1 MNETGMLR
9 RRPVFAAGL
18 VLVVGMLAGCQSE
31 PGRSD
36 GGATAVA
43 GLGANN
49 GAAAGTVAPG
59 TLDPREAALAELTR
73 VGDRVLFDTDR
84 YDIPPESELVLR
96 QQAALLQTYPAVTVT
111 IEGHADERG
120 TREYNLALGDR
131 RAAAVRNYLVALG
144 IAESRIETVSYGKEK
159 PECVEATES
168 CWHQNRR
175 GLTVVNP

>member
-1 MNETGMLR
+1 MNETRMLR
-9 RRPVFAAGL
+9 RRPAFAAGL
-18 VLVVGMLAGCQSE
+18 ALVVGLLAGCQSE
-31 PGRSD
+31 PGNSQ

-43 GLGANN
+43 GLGETGTANT
-49 GAAAGTVAPG
+49 TVTPG
-59 TLDPREAALAELTR
+59 PLDPRQAVLAELTR
-73 VGDRVLFDTDR
+73 VGDRVLFATDR
-84 YDIPPESELVLR
+84 YDIAPEGELVLR

-159 PECVEATES
+159 PQCVEAAET
-168 CWHQNRR
+168 CWSQNRR